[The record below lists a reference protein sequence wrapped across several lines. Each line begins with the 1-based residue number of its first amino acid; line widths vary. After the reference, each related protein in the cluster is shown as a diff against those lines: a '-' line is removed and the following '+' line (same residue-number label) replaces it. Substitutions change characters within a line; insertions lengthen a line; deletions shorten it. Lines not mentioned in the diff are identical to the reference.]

1 MPSECAYLERVINGT
16 AKWTPQNPKQWLA
29 FFSRADEL
37 YYGGAAGGGKTD
49 LGLGMAFECHQR
61 STFFRREFTD
71 LSDVVVRGDEIAAPY
86 KVQYNHQRRTW
97 EIDNRFLQLGAIDH
111 ERQQKKYQGRA
122 RDLYVWDEVT
132 QFQSEWVSF
141 ISGWRRSTDPD
152 QRTRVLLL
160 GNPPTHSDGNWIVE
174 AFAPWLDEHH
184 PYPAEPGELR
194 WFAMIDRVSVEVG
207 GPETIEHKGKT
218 VHPISRTFIPAFL
231 SENPFYS
238 DTDYETVLQN
248 LPGVLPEI
256 LLEGKFNVQTEDNPW
271 QAIPTAWV
279 DAAMKRGQ
287 NGQRPDVA
295 LRAVGLDVSRGGAD
309 ETVAAKLYHEWF
321 ELHSWPGKT
330 IKDGPAAA
338 NAALQACVDDGPA
351 PYYVDVIGV
360 GSSAY
365 DSLKAVVT
373 AHPINV
379 GASSN
384 ARDKTFKFGF
394 ANLRA
399 QLTWK
404 FREALDPQSGH
415 EIALPMDRLLKVDL
429 CAPQYKILKNG
440 IQIESKD
447 DIKKR
452 IGRSPDKG
460 DAVLLA
466 WYVTQGAGL
475 MA

>member
-1 MPSECAYLERVINGT
+1 MINGT
-16 AKWTPQNPKQWLA
+16 AHWTPQNHKQWLA

-49 LGLGMAFECHQR
+49 LGLGLAFECHQR
-61 STFFRREFTD
+61 STFLRREFTD
-71 LSDVVVRGDEIAAPY
+71 LSDVVIRGNEIAAPY
-86 KVQYNHQRRTW
+86 QVEYNHQRRTW

-111 ERQQKKYQGRA
+111 EKQKKKYQGRA

-132 QFQSEWVSF
+132 QFPREWVQF
-141 ISGWRRSTDPD
+141 ISGWRRTTDPD

-160 GNPPTHSDGNWIVE
+160 GNPPTDPEGNWIVE
-174 AFAPWLDEHH
+174 EFAPWLDEQH

-194 WFAMIDRVSVEVG
+194 WFAMIDRESVEVG
-207 GPETIEHKGKT
+207 GPEPIEYKGKIIN
-218 VHPISRTFIPAFL
+218 PISRTFIPAYL
-231 SENPFYS
+231 SENPFYR

-256 LLEGKFNVQTEDNPW
+256 LLEGKFNVQTLDNAW

-279 DAAMKRGQ
+279 DAAMDRGR

-295 LRAVGLDVSRGGAD
+295 LRAVGLDVSRGGDD

-330 IKDGPAAA
+330 ITDGPMAADK
-338 NAALQACVDDGPA
+338 ALLACIDDTPA
-351 PYYVDVIGV
+351 PFYVDVIGV

-365 DSLKAVVT
+365 DSLKAVARAIPV
-373 AHPINV
+373 NV
-379 GASSN
+379 GAGSN
-384 ARDKTFKFGF
+384 ARDKTYKFGF

-399 QLTWK
+399 QLLWK
-404 FREALDPQSGH
+404 FREALDPQSEH
-415 EIALPMDRLLKVDL
+415 AIALPPDRQLKVDL
-429 CAPQYKILKNG
+429 CAPRYKILKNG
-440 IQIESKD
+440 IQIESKE

-466 WYVTQGAGL
+466 WFDTQRAGL